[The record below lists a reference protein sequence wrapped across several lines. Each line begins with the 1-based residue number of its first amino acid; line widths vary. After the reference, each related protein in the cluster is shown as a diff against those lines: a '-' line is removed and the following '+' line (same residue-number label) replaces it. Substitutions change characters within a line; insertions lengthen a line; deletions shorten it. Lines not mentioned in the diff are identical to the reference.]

1 MVIFWIAFTIAFI
14 PFTIIFPTIVK
25 GSKKLPKKQGY
36 ILCVNHT
43 TMIDAPLLDV
53 KLGKRI
59 RFLGKKELCK
69 TKFSTWAH
77 TKVLGTIPV
86 DRGNADIAAVR
97 NVLGVLKKGGI
108 VGIFPEGTRNK
119 SENTEEL
126 QELKSGAI
134 MFASKA
140 GVPIVPIIYV
150 KKPRPFCFNKL
161 IVGEPFFVKGVDPKK
176 LTKEE
181 TEENVAELA
190 RRMDELRPVKK
201 IKEQK

>member
-1 MVIFWIAFTIAFI
+1 MVIFWIAFVIAFI

-25 GSKKLPKKQGY
+25 GRKNLPKKQGY
-36 ILCVNHT
+36 IVCVNHT
-43 TMIDAPLLDV
+43 TSIDAPLLDV
-53 KLGKRI
+53 KLIKRI

-69 TKFSTWAH
+69 NKLTTWGH

-86 DRGNADIAAVR
+86 DRGSADIAAVR

-119 SENTEEL
+119 SANTDEL

-150 KKPRPFCFNKL
+150 KKPRVFCLNKL
-161 IVGEPFFVKGVDPKK
+161 IIGEPFYVEGEDPKR

-181 TEENVAELA
+181 TESNVVRLA
-190 RRMDELRPVKK
+190 KAMEELRPKK
-201 IKEQK
+201 KNKEQK

>member
-1 MVIFWIAFTIAFI
+1 MIIFWIAFAIAFI

-25 GSKKLPKKQGY
+25 GRKKLPRKQGY
-36 ILCVNHT
+36 IVCINHT
-43 TMIDAPLLDV
+43 SMIDAPLLDV
-53 KLGKRI
+53 KILKRV
-59 RFLGKKELCK
+59 RFLGKKELFK
-69 TKFSTWAH
+69 NKLSAWGH
-77 TKVLGTIPV
+77 KVVLGTIPV
-86 DRGNADIAAVR
+86 DRGSADIAAVR
-97 NVLGVLKKGGI
+97 NVLSVLKKGEI

-119 SENTEEL
+119 SENTEQM

-161 IVGEPFFVKGVDPKK
+161 IIGDPFYVKGENAKK

-181 TEENVAELA
+181 TEANVEELA
-190 RRMDELRPVKK
+190 RRMEELRPVKK
-201 IKEQK
+201 TKEQK

>member
-1 MVIFWIAFTIAFI
+1 MVIFWIAFAIAFI
-14 PFTIIFPTIVK
+14 PFTILFPTFVM
-25 GSKKLPKKQGY
+25 GRKKLPKKQGY
-36 ILCVNHT
+36 IVCVNHT
-43 TMIDAPLLDV
+43 TLIDAPLLDV

-69 TKFSTWAH
+69 NKISTWGH

-86 DRGNADIAAVR
+86 DRGSADIAAVR
-97 NVLGVLKKGGI
+97 NVLSVLKKGGI

-119 SENTEEL
+119 SENTDEL
-126 QELKSGAI
+126 QELKAGAI
-134 MFASKA
+134 LFASKA

-161 IVGEPFFVKGVDPKK
+161 IIGDPFLVEGKDPKK

-181 TEENVAELA
+181 TEANVLKLA
-190 RRMDELRPVKK
+190 KCMEELRPKK
-201 IKEQK
+201 KNKEQK